1 MNYNVLDNDH
11 IGRLLVK
18 LAIPAFTGMFV
29 ATLYNVVDTIFI
41 GQYVGSLGIAGLS
54 IVFPLQMLSMGLGQM
69 TGMGGASL
77 VSRLIGAGNKNRAEK
92 ALGNAIIVN
101 IILSLVILV
110 AGLAYTDGWLRIMGA
125 SETVLPYAR
134 DYMSIILVGLVFQ
147 TLDMAMNALL
157 RAEGNARVPMVAMVI
172 GAVSNIILDAV
183 FIIPL
188 QMGIKGAAIATVIAQ
203 VFSVIYTM
211 FYYFSGNSFLKI
223 KLRNLKLDFGTIK
236 EIFTI
241 GVASFG
247 RTIGGSLSM
256 VFVNRMLASYGGDYA
271 VSTFGVVNRI
281 MMFAIMPGIVIG
293 QGLQPILGFNY
304 GAQRYDRALKVIKLA
319 LIAATISSVIVF
331 AVLYIV
337 PGPVIRIFTGDN
349 ELIGQ
354 ASYAARRIFIGI
366 SLIGAM
372 MVGSTVFQAIGK
384 ATQSFVTSIARGVL
398 FLFPLVFTLPRFWG
412 TDGVWISFPIA
423 DALSLILTLSLFI
436 PQVKKMS
443 ELNKHSREISEP
455 QVQT

>member
-1 MNYNVLDNDH
+1 
-11 IGRLLVK
+11 
-18 LAIPAFTGMFV
+18 
-29 ATLYNVVDTIFI
+29 
-41 GQYVGSLGIAGLS
+41 
-54 IVFPLQMLSMGLGQM
+54 
-69 TGMGGASL
+69 
-77 VSRLIGAGNKNRAEK
+77 
-92 ALGNAIIVN
+92 
-101 IILSLVILV
+101 
-110 AGLAYTDGWLRIMGA
+110 
-125 SETVLPYAR
+125 
-134 DYMSIILVGLVFQ
+134 
-147 TLDMAMNALL
+147 MAMNALL